1 MVVTTAS
8 AALSL
13 ARELESDEAT
23 FCEELARAYPQGA
36 ELFLT
41 LSKENRKYIAHFER
55 AYYSVIT
62 DAIEGGYAFNLQE
75 EEWELDTTL
84 TGDESFSKVVSRVLG
99 MDGVISK
106 FYTVAAEQSKGLMA
120 DVPKAFLY
128 IVRKRKEREEKLK
141 ALLS

>member
-1 MVVTTAS
+1 MVVSTAS

-13 ARELESDEAT
+13 ARKLETDEAV

-36 ELFLT
+36 ELFLAF
-41 LSKENRKYIAHFER
+41 SKENRKYITQFER

-75 EEWELDTTL
+75 EEWELDTSL
-84 TGDESFSKVVSRVLG
+84 AGNEPFSEAVSRVLG
-99 MDGVISK
+99 MDDVIGR

-120 DVPKAFLY
+120 DVPKAFLF
-128 IVRKRKEREEKLK
+128 IARKRKGREEKLK
-141 ALLS
+141 ALLA

>member
-1 MVVTTAS
+1 MVVSTAS

-13 ARELESDEAT
+13 ARKLETDEAL
-23 FCEELARAYPQGA
+23 FCEELARAFPQDA
-36 ELFLT
+36 ELFLAFA
-41 LSKENRKYIAHFER
+41 KENRKYITHFER
-55 AYYSVIT
+55 TYYSVIT

-84 TGDESFSKVVSRVLG
+84 IGDESFSKAVSRVQE
-99 MDGVISK
+99 MDDLISR